1 MCVNIYKHKGQIRS
15 PFFNCPIA
23 GQDLVAN
30 GGFMQIWGR
39 CLIARTE
46 ERRLLKCVGRSE
58 LGLKKV
64 YFSIFGNYWGANNH
78 EIVRAQRRTEL
89 GVHDSV
95 PHRTPASGWDR
106 LEVHFSVVKM
116 LSTAFFFYFHY
127 EMLSEQVIFTFM
139 PLILFLLLQWSFSA
153 TYLTN

>member
-1 MCVNIYKHKGQIRS
+1 MNIYKHKGQIRS

-89 GVHDSV
+89 VVHDSV
-95 PHRTPASGWDR
+95 PQRTPASGWDR

-116 LSTAFFFYFHY
+116 LSTAFFFLLPLWNVVRAGYIHIYATDSVFPVA
-127 EMLSEQVIFTFM
+127 VIFFCY
-139 PLILFLLLQWSFSA
+139 IFD
-153 TYLTN
+153 